1 MERNSKI
8 DVVRC
13 VSNYLIVLL
22 HAWAAFQYVS
32 WDGFEFVAWTV
43 ICSHLSW
50 LAIPTF
56 FMISGFFLLKGY
68 QVSKKEK

>member
-1 MERNSKI
+1 MSGMERNQKI

-13 VSNYLIVLL
+13 VSNYLIILL

-32 WDGFEFVAWTV
+32 WEGFEFVAWTV

-56 FMISGFFLLKGY
+56 FMISGFFLY
-68 QVSKKEK
+68 